1 MKLTLKECEAL
12 ARAVTFVL
20 RAGVGR
26 ADRIELASAL
36 RKLQIHL
43 EAPWPEKDFG
53 DPD

>member
-12 ARAVTFVL
+12 ARAATFVL

-36 RKLQIHL
+36 RKLQTQID
-43 EAPWPEKDFG
+43 APWPEKELDHG
-53 DPD
+53 